1 MQPMKESIVTILHG
15 IKAWGDARTSRLRE
29 ELQRQIRAA
38 RQMAVAAKQSADNA
52 DKRIG
57 QLWDGMDGA
66 YEWLSELEARLNEEL
81 KLISH
86 DTLQESVSTI
96 EIPSL
101 SVPLS
106 ELYVQAYIPGNPDSP
121 QNRVTAPSVRIGL
134 PQSSIAMQWQ
144 YAFDLG
150 NAHPTG
156 FVFARGRVNLRT
168 GECESSSVHIEHPEA
183 GGWANPYSSDT
194 SHYYGPWMLDAMK
207 GANDFSYDFVEGGGK
222 INGIRISAGLGN
234 TFVAGTEFLIMGR

>member
-15 IKAWGDARTSRLRE
+15 IKAWGDASISRLRE
-29 ELQRQIRAA
+29 DLQRQIRAV
-38 RQMAVAAKQSADNA
+38 RQTAVAAKQSADNA

-66 YEWLSELEARLNEEL
+66 YERLSELEARPNEEL

-86 DTLQESVSTI
+86 DTFQESVSMI

-121 QNRVTAPSVRIGL
+121 QNRVTALKVLIGL
-134 PQSSIAMQWQ
+134 AKSSTTTQWQ

-150 NAHPTG
+150 SAHTTG

-168 GECESSSVHIEHPEA
+168 GECESSSVYVEHPEA
-183 GGWANPYSSDT
+183 GRANPYSSAT

-207 GANDFSYDFVEGGGK
+207 GTNDFSYDYIEGGGK
-222 INGIRISAGLGN
+222 INGTRISAGLGN
-234 TFVAGTEFLIMGR
+234 VFVAGTEFLIMWR

>member
-15 IKAWGDARTSRLRE
+15 IKAWGDASISRLRE
-29 ELQRQIRAA
+29 DLQRQIRAV
-38 RQMAVAAKQSADNA
+38 RQTAVAAKQSADNA

-66 YEWLSELEARLNEEL
+66 YERLSELEARPNEEL

-86 DTLQESVSTI
+86 DTFQESVSMI

-121 QNRVTAPSVRIGL
+121 QNRVTALKVLIGL
-134 PQSSIAMQWQ
+134 AKSSTTTQWQ

-150 NAHPTG
+150 SPFMGLHSWTHA
-156 FVFARGRVNLRT
+156 ARSFSWSASALSAISWP
-168 GECESSSVHIEHPEA
+168 EKLSVLYSCWFTDCSLPWVMA
-183 GGWANPYSSDT
+183 G
-194 SHYYGPWMLDAMK
+194 
-207 GANDFSYDFVEGGGK
+207 
-222 INGIRISAGLGN
+222 NGL
-234 TFVAGTEFLIMGR
+234 